1 MLLKMNLERE
11 NILVLLN
18 VYQERVFISYMPT
31 HPDYLGVSQMR
42 SWGPFLESPQYFSA
56 RKAVLCL
63 SCLHARLKFQKF

>member
-42 SWGPFLESPQYFSA
+42 SWGPFLESPQYFSE
-56 RKAVLCL
+56 AVLCL

>member
-1 MLLKMNLERE
+1 MNLERE

-56 RKAVLCL
+56 RKAVLFVMFACKVKVSKIL
-63 SCLHARLKFQKF
+63 RMIQ